1 MEPIS
6 EERCIF
12 SGRWPEKDRWALR
25 DTIEILPLEDDRVCD
40 ACFSA
45 AGHWPKKPSV
55 WRAIT
60 RPPYGSLVQAGRSIN
75 APQQKR
81 PNGKYGVQHFAIT
94 YGRGM
99 TWQNAPEGPP

>member
-25 DTIEILPLEDDRVCD
+25 DTIEILPLEDNHVCN

-45 AGHWPKKPSV
+45 VGRKNQMFGGPSQDPLTV
-55 WRAIT
+55 LSYKRV
-60 RPPYGSLVQAGRSIN
+60 VQSTPRSKN
-75 APQQKR
+75 AQTASMSYSISPS
-81 PNGKYGVQHFAIT
+81 PTG
-94 YGRGM
+94 
-99 TWQNAPEGPP
+99 EE

>member
-25 DTIEILPLEDDRVCD
+25 DTIEILPLEDNHVCN

-45 AGHWPKKPSV
+45 VGRKNQMFGGPSQDPLTV
-55 WRAIT
+55 LSYKRV
-60 RPPYGSLVQAGRSIN
+60 VQSTPRSK
-75 APQQKR
+75 KR
-81 PNGKYGVQHFAIT
+81 PNGKYELQHFAIT

-99 TWQNAPEGPP
+99 TWQNAPEVPP

>member
-40 ACFSA
+40 ACFAAFWQKCGVGGPDGPSAIVEDETESSA
-45 AGHWPKKPSV
+45 ALNGL
-55 WRAIT
+55 RAN
-60 RPPYGSLVQAGRSIN
+60 R
-75 APQQKR
+75 
-81 PNGKYGVQHFAIT
+81 
-94 YGRGM
+94 
-99 TWQNAPEGPP
+99 